1 MTDDIMG
8 ADEGRAR
15 TRALNLPESEQQSG
29 ASYYGAGGEDRML
42 LVSGLLKAF

>member
-1 MTDDIMG
+1 MG

-29 ASYYGAGGEDRML
+29 ASYYGAGGGPVQTGPAVRI
-42 LVSGLLKAF
+42 GCCW